1 MIFLFLFANQGI
13 VYEQTNLNKLIQ
25 SSSQKYFKILGKDG
39 DLVQQN
45 CHKYNKEAGEKV
57 QFFFEKINYPQQSI
71 QNSGY
76 RRRKQGLENRKR
88 LKSFSLPCCLVEN
101 VIYYFCHFLL
111 SCWRDFRWVV
121 S

>member
-57 QFFFEKINYPQQSI
+57 QFFLKKLIILNNQFKIQFI
-71 QNSGY
+71 GE
-76 RRRKQGLENRKR
+76 ENKVW
-88 LKSFSLPCCLVEN
+88 K
-101 VIYYFCHFLL
+101 IGKG
-111 SCWRDFRWVV
+111 
-121 S
+121 